1 MKRGVWLLTL
11 MLMMPQIGQAI
22 PAFARK
28 YGLSCVMCH
37 KAYPHLNSTGRSFAA
52 EGYIFG
58 DGSQGTLDIGDN
70 MLNLFDRVPL
80 AFRFQQWAEAR
91 NFGNATL
98 DFQSPYLVKLLSGG
112 PLGERVRYYAYIIFE
127 KGEPPK
133 FEDAWVE
140 LRKLPGDLS
149 LTLGQFQIS
158 DYMFMRETRLTRSDY
173 MIYRMAPANNGFSLT
188 YHRGIALGLPFLD
201 AVIGLVNGNGI
212 GEATPIGTLGAGRP
226 YRDFDNNFSKVVF
239 THFSLPLPIPI
250 GILAVAG
257 RDTLSDSLGNQN
269 ANTFFRAGLD
279 AMADGETWDAF
290 LQIIWGQDDNPFYQA
305 SAQTMQY
312 YGGFLG
318 LNYTERFPQVYSI
331 LLNVV
336 ETPENDPA
344 YQALRVRTLSLTA
357 SYYLYR
363 NARVFL
369 ELQGDLLPTDA
380 VHRETE
386 NLLTLGVDIAL

>member
-1 MKRGVWLLTL
+1 
-11 MLMMPQIGQAI
+11 
-22 PAFARK
+22 
-28 YGLSCVMCH
+28 
-37 KAYPHLNSTGRSFAA
+37 
-52 EGYIFG
+52 
-58 DGSQGTLDIGDN
+58 
-70 MLNLFDRVPL
+70 
-80 AFRFQQWAEAR
+80 
-91 NFGNATL
+91 
-98 DFQSPYLVKLLSGG
+98 
-112 PLGERVRYYAYIIFE
+112 
-127 KGEPPK
+127 
-133 FEDAWVE
+133 
-140 LRKLPGDLS
+140 
-149 LTLGQFQIS
+149 
-158 DYMFMRETRLTRSDY
+158 
-173 MIYRMAPANNGFSLT
+173 
-188 YHRGIALGLPFLD
+188 
-201 AVIGLVNGNGI
+201 
-212 GEATPIGTLGAGRP
+212 
-226 YRDFDNNFSKVVF
+226 
-239 THFSLPLPIPI
+239 
-250 GILAVAG
+250 
-257 RDTLSDSLGNQN
+257 
-269 ANTFFRAGLD
+269 
-279 AMADGETWDAF
+279 MADGETWDAF